1 MPDSLRLQ
9 ENLDNRVAGFI
20 ELANGSG
27 IYGWA
32 YDREAPDKPVSLLF
46 FIDDTLIAE
55 IPCTAY
61 RPDVERGGHGSA
73 NAGFHVTIPR
83 DYCDGQQH
91 RYVFTSTARRPV
103 CLHALGGT
111 AEIVRSFRYNV
122 YFDYAFYKQFYADT
136 RHMSRHD
143 AFQNWAAALGTPDER
158 FANEELLLK
167 RLETPG
173 NRLPADFSAVLF
185 RFLTSAAGGDG
196 TSGEAVAQFLR
207 ARDRPELA
215 GHASSHDYRA
225 ACDER
230 LYTSFRNFLRGHGF
244 TSDRFLSCLNVSDYS
259 AMNPGLGLLTK
270 LQCAQHFVTTGC
282 QALAALSF
290 GHRFDYPFLA
300 EYDSSYAALPPA
312 QAYLRWLN
320 EGIADALPPNRRQ
333 FLADLRLSDTGDFPA
348 DFDAGIYLAR
358 NPDLKTMLPSRW
370 AALAHYINTGAVE
383 GRAGCEVVPAVL
395 DVHRAAADSMAV
407 AGQLQPARRLYERVL
422 ELAPGNA
429 LALRHYGDCLLRL
442 EESSLAAGVYERT
455 IAAGADNKWT
465 YINLAICLTRL
476 ERWAAA
482 AAVLL
487 SLCEHHPGDRA
498 LWERYEAASREAF
511 EALAREANWRG
522 EQGFYEQG
530 RAKMREACAVLA
542 APFKILGT
550 EPNRA
555 RAKIQRLAIVADVGL
570 AQCNFYRVQQK
581 REQAELAGLS
591 CQIFNYVT
599 EAGDFAAAVPQF
611 DAAIFYRVP
620 ATPDVMSAIFRA
632 RKAGLPV
639 FYEIDDLMFDEALY
653 PDSFESYAGQIS
665 HELYA
670 TLVNG
675 PIALKTALSV
685 CDYALA
691 STPALA
697 SAMQPHVLSQKAF
710 VHRNA
715 LGPLHEAA
723 WRAPRFAHPAGV
735 VRVFYGTGTAAHNED
750 FARHLAP
757 QLAGLLKKW
766 GKKLELYI
774 IGYLTLPAC
783 LKPHTGQI
791 TLAGP
796 NWDLKAYW
804 RMLGEMDISLAVL
817 SPGLLTDCKSEIKW
831 LEAAMLGIPS
841 VVSATSTYC
850 EVVTHERTGML
861 VHDDEQWFTGLDA
874 LIGDAKKRGKI
885 GAAAREAVLRD
896 YVPAAMA
903 ANLTA
908 LLAEVTAPPPRLRRK
923 RKKILLTHVF
933 FYPQLIGGATRVVM
947 DNLCDMMEAH
957 GSEFEFEIFTT
968 IEGAGT
974 AYQYSTTLWEGCRVH
989 AVTTPQL
996 ADLESR
1002 VWDER
1007 MGAAFATVLERFQPD
1022 LVHFHCLQ
1030 RITLSAPQAARARN
1044 IPYVITAHDGWWL
1057 SDEQFLVDAYG
1068 AQEIYDFAKPMEAFR
1083 RGGSERLER
1092 LRAKQVCLNEAEHI
1106 LAVSAPFAALYR
1118 AQGFGNVITVEN
1130 GVSQLPAVRRAQS
1143 ADGRVRLAHIGGAR
1157 PHKGYH
1163 LVQAALSA
1171 GAYQNLSLLVIDHEM
1186 DPATTRNAMWGST
1199 PVTLRGKFAQGDVS
1213 ALYGQI
1219 DVLLAP
1225 SVWPESYGL
1234 VAREAAL
1241 AGCWVIASDR
1251 GAIGQDVT
1259 PETGFIVDVSST
1271 AGLAAAFAEIN
1282 ANPQRFLQSPPPPA
1296 APRPARA
1303 QAGELAQL
1311 YGKLVG

>member
-1 MPDSLRLQ
+1 MPDSLRSQ
-9 ENLDNRVAGFI
+9 ENQDNRVAGVI

-32 YDREAPDKPVSLLF
+32 YDREAPGKPVTLLF
-46 FIDDTLIAE
+46 HIDDMLIAD

-91 RYVFTSTARRPV
+91 RYVFTTTARRPV

-111 AEIVRSFRYNV
+111 AEIVRGFRYNV
-122 YFDYAFYKQFYADT
+122 YFDYAFYRAFYEDA
-136 RHMSRHD
+136 RQMSRRD

-167 RLETPG
+167 RLETPAS
-173 NRLPADFSAVLF
+173 RLPADFSAVLF
-185 RFLTSAAGGDG
+185 RFLTSVAGGEG
-196 TSGEAVAQFLR
+196 SSGEAVAQFLR

-215 GHASSHDYRA
+215 GHAGTHDYRA

-244 TSDRFLSCLNVSDYS
+244 ISDRFLSRLKLADYS
-259 AMNPGLGLLTK
+259 AMKPGLGLLTK

-290 GHRFDYPFLA
+290 EHWFDYPFLA
-300 EYDSSYAALPPA
+300 EYDSSYAVLTPV

-320 EGIADALPPNRRQ
+320 EGIAETLPPNRRQ
-333 FLADLRLSDTGDFPA
+333 FLAALRLSDTGDFPA
-348 DFDAGIYLAR
+348 GFDADIYLAR
-358 NPDLKTMLPSRW
+358 NTDLKAMLPSRW
-370 AALAHYINTGAVE
+370 AALAHYINTGALE
-383 GRAGCEVVPAVL
+383 GRAGCEVTAGAL

-422 ELAPGNA
+422 EQSPGDV

-442 EESSLAAGVYERT
+442 EETSLAVGVYERT

-465 YINLAICLTRL
+465 HINLAICLTLL

-482 AAVLL
+482 AAVLQH
-487 SLCEHHPGDRA
+487 LCERHPGDTA
-498 LWERYEAASREAF
+498 LWERYEAAMREAF
-511 EALAREANWRG
+511 EALAREANWRA

-530 RAKMREACAVLA
+530 RVKMREACAVLA
-542 APFKILGT
+542 APFKALGT
-550 EPNRA
+550 APNLA
-555 RAKIQRLAIVADVGL
+555 RGPIRRLAIIADVGL

-581 REQAELAGLS
+581 REQAELAGLT
-591 CQIFNYVT
+591 CQVFNYVT
-599 EAGDFAAAVPQF
+599 QAGQFAAAVPQF

-620 ATPDVMSAIFRA
+620 ATPDVMRAIYHA
-632 RKAGLPV
+632 RKAGIPV
-639 FYEIDDLMFDEALY
+639 FYEIDDLMFDETLY

-675 PIALKTALSV
+675 PIALLTALSV

-697 SAMQPHVLSQKAF
+697 SVMQPHVLSKQGF

-723 WRAPRFAHPAGV
+723 WRAPRHAHAPGV

-757 QLAGLLKKW
+757 QLASLLKKW

-774 IGYLTLPAC
+774 IGYLTLPSC
-783 LKPHTGQI
+783 LKPHAGQI

-804 RMLGEMDISLAVL
+804 RMLGEMDINLAVL
-817 SPGLLTDCKSEIKW
+817 SPGLLTCCKSEIKW

-850 EVVTHERTGML
+850 EVVTHEHTGML

-874 LIGDAKKRGKI
+874 LIGDARKRGKI
-885 GAAAREAVLRD
+885 GAAAREAAMRD
-896 YVPAAMA
+896 YAPTAMA

-908 LLAEVTAPPPRLRRK
+908 LLAEVTAPPLRLRHK
-923 RKKILLTHVF
+923 RRKILLTHVF
-933 FYPQLIGGATRVVM
+933 FHPQLIGGATRVVM
-947 DNLCDMMEAH
+947 DNLRDVRAAH
-957 GSEFEFEIFTT
+957 GDEFEFEIFTT
-968 IEGAGT
+968 IEGAST
-974 AYQYSTTLWEGCRVH
+974 PYQYSTTLWEGCRVH
-989 AVTTPQL
+989 AVTTPNL
-996 ADLESR
+996 ADLESH
-1002 VWDER
+1002 VWDEA
-1007 MGAAFATVLERFQPD
+1007 MGAAFDTVLERFQPD

-1030 RITLSAPQAARARN
+1030 RITLSAPQAAKARD

-1057 SDEQFLVDAYG
+1057 SDEQFLVDDCG
-1068 AQEIYDFAKPMEAFR
+1068 VPEIYDFAQPMEAFR

-1092 LRAKQVCLNEAEHI
+1092 LRAKQQCMNESAHI
-1106 LAVSAPFAALYR
+1106 LAVSAAFAEIYR

-1130 GVSQLPAVRRAQS
+1130 GVSPLPAVRRTPS

-1163 LVQAALSA
+1163 LVQAALRV
-1171 GAYQNLSLLVIDHEM
+1171 GDYKNLSLLVIDHGL
-1186 DPATTRNAMWGST
+1186 DPGTTQNTLWGST

-1213 ALYGQI
+1213 ALYGQV

-1259 PETGFIVDVSST
+1259 PEGGFIVDVSSA
-1271 AGLAAAFAEIN
+1271 AGLAAAFAEID
-1282 ANPQRFLQSPPPPA
+1282 ADPLRFLRSPPPPV

-1303 QAGELAQL
+1303 QGEELVQL
-1311 YGKLVG
+1311 YTRLIS